1 MIGTGLISSNSAIIS
16 WLKLSRQTL
25 AGKVDEPAVTDIKG
39 SDCIE
44 QDQIS

>member
-1 MIGTGLISSNSAIIS
+1 MIGAGLISSNSESTS
-16 WLKLSRQTL
+16 WLKLSRKTL
-25 AGKVDEPAVTDIKG
+25 VSKFDEPAVTDIKG

>member
-1 MIGTGLISSNSAIIS
+1 MIGTGLISSNSAINS

-25 AGKVDEPAVTDIKG
+25 LSKFDEPAVTDIKG

>member
-1 MIGTGLISSNSAIIS
+1 MIRVGLISSNSAIIS

-25 AGKVDEPAVTDIKG
+25 AGKFDEPAVTDIKG

>member
-1 MIGTGLISSNSAIIS
+1 MVRTGLISSNSAIIS

-25 AGKVDEPAVTDIKG
+25 VSKFDELVVTDNKG